1 MREWAAPVAGIESG
15 HGLFL
20 CQVSATKVVDA
31 GGWVMLHATELLGSE
46 AYDANGNFVGRVKE
60 FYLEP
65 AEQGNRV
72 SRMLLARGKYQ
83 PLLARYD
90 QVGFVAPGTVRLTV
104 GEKDL
109 EVYSKNE
116 ARLGVKKDLLDQQI
130 IDTHGRKV
138 VRVNDVDIVEN
149 KTNGN
154 VELRISKVDVGL
166 TGAVGRLLQ
175 GVASP
180 SVIRR
185 IQGKLPTKMIPWEF
199 VNLIEPNPL
208 RRVKLRLTSKKLASI
223 HPADLADIMEEL
235 SPDERSS
242 IIESMDEETA
252 ANVMV
257 ELDKRLRT
265 QVVET
270 MNPERAAEILEEMA
284 PDEAADVLAE
294 LPAETSREVLSEMPK
309 REAAE
314 MRELLQFEAHTA
326 GGMMNTEMVEVGE
339 EATRAEVIEYIRFHE
354 MPLDQLDTIVLI
366 NRDALFAGTVSAAKL
381 LLAAPEQRMSAL
393 ASEPFVSVES
403 QVEEREIFELFDK
416 YNLRTLTVIDQERHP
431 IGAITVDDVVS
442 RLQAKLG

>member
-1 MREWAAPVAGIESG
+1 
-15 HGLFL
+15 
-20 CQVSATKVVDA
+20 
-31 GGWVMLHATELLGSE
+31 MLHATELLGSE
-46 AYDANGNFVGRVKE
+46 AYDAQGNFVGRVKE

-65 AEQGNRV
+65 GEQGNRV

-90 QVGFVAPGTVRLTV
+90 QIGFVAPGTVRLTV
-104 GEKDL
+104 GEKEL
-109 EVYSKNE
+109 EPYSKND
-116 ARLGVKKDLLDQQI
+116 ARLGVLKDLLDQQI

-138 VRVNDVDIVEN
+138 VRVNDLEMAEN

-180 SVIRR
+180 ALIRR
-185 IQGKLPTKMIPWEF
+185 IQGKLPTRLIPWEF
-199 VNLIEPNPL
+199 VNLIEPDPL
-208 RRVKLRLTSKKLASI
+208 RRVKLRLTSNKLANM
-223 HPADLADIMEEL
+223 HPADLADIMEDL

-242 IIESMDEETA
+242 IIESLDEETA
-252 ANVMV
+252 ADVIG

-270 MNPERAAEILEEMA
+270 MDPERAAEILEEMP
-284 PDEAADVLAE
+284 PDEAADVLGE

-314 MRELLQFEAHTA
+314 MRELLQFEGHTA

-339 EATRAEVIEYIRFHE
+339 EATKSEVVDFIRFHE
-354 MPLDQLDTIVLI
+354 MALDQLDAVVLI
-366 NRDALFAGTVSAAKL
+366 NRDAIFAGTVSPAKL

-393 ASEPFVSVES
+393 VAEPFISVEP

-416 YNLRTLTVIDQERHP
+416 YNLRSLTVVDEERHP
-431 IGAITVDDVVS
+431 VGSITVDDIVS
-442 RLQAKLG
+442 RMHAKLK

>member
-1 MREWAAPVAGIESG
+1 
-15 HGLFL
+15 
-20 CQVSATKVVDA
+20 
-31 GGWVMLHATELLGSE
+31 MLHATELLGSE
-46 AYDANGNFVGRVKE
+46 AYDVNGNFVGRVKE

-65 AEQGNRV
+65 AEQGNRI
-72 SRMLLARGKYQ
+72 SRMLLTRGKYQ

-104 GEKDL
+104 GEKEL

-116 ARLGVKKDLLDQQI
+116 ARLGVRKDLLDQQI

-138 VRVNDVDIVEN
+138 VRVNDLDIVEN

-180 SVIRR
+180 GIIRR
-185 IQGKLPTKMIPWEF
+185 IQGKLPTKLIPWEF

-208 RRVKLRLTSKKLASI
+208 RRVKLRLTSKKLARM

-242 IIESMDEETA
+242 IIESLDEETA

-270 MNPERAAEILEEMA
+270 MDPERAAEILEEMA

-354 MPLDQLDTIVLI
+354 MPLDQLDAIILI
-366 NRDALFAGTVSAAKL
+366 NRDAFFAGTVSAAKL

-416 YNLRTLTVIDQERHP
+416 YNLRSLTVVDQERHP

-442 RLQAKLG
+442 RLHAKLG

>member
-1 MREWAAPVAGIESG
+1 
-15 HGLFL
+15 
-20 CQVSATKVVDA
+20 
-31 GGWVMLHATELLGSE
+31 MLHATELLGSE
-46 AYDANGNFVGRVKE
+46 AYDTYGNFVGRVKE

-90 QVGFVAPGTVRLTV
+90 QIGFVAPGTVRLTV
-104 GEKDL
+104 GEKEL
-109 EVYSKNE
+109 EVYSKND
-116 ARLGVKKDLLDQQI
+116 ARLGVRKDLLDQQI

-138 VRVNDVDIVEN
+138 VRVNDLDLVEN

-154 VELRISKVDVGL
+154 VELRVSKVDVGL

-180 SVIRR
+180 GVIRR
-185 IQGKLPTKMIPWEF
+185 IQGKLPTRMIPWEF

-208 RRVKLRLTSKKLASI
+208 RRVKLRLTSTKLARM

-235 SPDERSS
+235 SPDERNS
-242 IIESMDEETA
+242 IIESLDEETA
-252 ANVMV
+252 ANVIG

-270 MNPERAAEILEEMA
+270 MDPERAAEILEEMA

-294 LPAETSREVLSEMPK
+294 LTAETSREVLSEMPK

-314 MRELLQFEAHTA
+314 MRELLQFEPHTA

-339 EATRAEVIEYIRFHE
+339 EATKSEVIEYIRFHE
-354 MPLDQLDTIVLI
+354 MALDQLDSIILI
-366 NRDALFAGTVSAAKL
+366 NRDAIFAGNVSAAKL

-393 ASEPFVSVES
+393 AGEPFVSVEA
-403 QVEEREIFELFDK
+403 QVGEREIFELFDK
-416 YNLRTLTVIDQERHP
+416 YNLRSLTVVDDERHP
-431 IGAITVDDVVS
+431 IGAITVDDIVS
-442 RLQAKLG
+442 RMHTKLK

>member
-1 MREWAAPVAGIESG
+1 
-15 HGLFL
+15 
-20 CQVSATKVVDA
+20 
-31 GGWVMLHATELLGSE
+31 MLHATELLGSQ
-46 AYDANGNFVGRVKE
+46 AYDAQGNFVGRVKE

-72 SRMLLARGKYQ
+72 SRVLLTRGKYQ

-90 QVGFVAPGTVRLTV
+90 QIGFVAPGTVRLTV
-104 GEKDL
+104 GEKEL
-109 EVYSKNE
+109 EPYFKNE

-138 VRVNDVDIVEN
+138 VRVNDLDIAES

-154 VELRISKVDVGL
+154 VELRVSKVDVGL

-180 SVIRR
+180 AVIRR

-208 RRVKLRLTSKKLASI
+208 RRVKLRLTSQKLASM

-242 IIESMDEETA
+242 IIESLDEETA
-252 ANVMV
+252 ASVLG
-257 ELDKRLRT
+257 ELDKRLQT
-265 QVVET
+265 QVVEKLD
-270 MNPERAAEILEEMA
+270 PERAAEILEEMP
-284 PDEAADVLAE
+284 PDEAADVLGE
-294 LPAETSREVLSEMPK
+294 LSAETSRDVLSEMPK

-314 MRELLQFEAHTA
+314 MRELMQFEPHTA
-326 GGMMNTEMVEVGE
+326 GGMMNTDMVEVGE
-339 EATRAEVIEYIRFHE
+339 EATKTEVIEYIRFHE
-354 MPLDQLDTIVLI
+354 LPLDQLDTIVLI

-381 LLAAPEQRMSAL
+381 LLAAQDQHMSAL

-416 YNLRTLTVIDQERHP
+416 YNLRSLTVIDQERHP
-431 IGAITVDDVVS
+431 VGTITVDDIIS
-442 RLQAKLG
+442 RMHAKLR

>member
-1 MREWAAPVAGIESG
+1 
-15 HGLFL
+15 
-20 CQVSATKVVDA
+20 
-31 GGWVMLHATELLGSE
+31 MLHATELLGSE

-65 AEQGNRV
+65 AEQGNRI
-72 SRMLLARGKYQ
+72 SRMLLTRGKYQ

-138 VRVNDVDIVEN
+138 VRVNDLDIVEN

-175 GVASP
+175 GVASTGI
-180 SVIRR
+180 IRR
-185 IQGKLPTKMIPWEF
+185 IQGKLPTKLIPWEF

-208 RRVKLRLTSKKLASI
+208 RRVKLRLTSKKLARM

-235 SPDERSS
+235 SPDERNS
-242 IIESMDEETA
+242 IIESLDEETA

-270 MNPERAAEILEEMA
+270 MDPERAAEILEEMA

-326 GGMMNTEMVEVGE
+326 GGMMNTQMVEVGE

-354 MPLDQLDTIVLI
+354 MPLDQLDAIILI
-366 NRDALFAGTVSAAKL
+366 NRDAFFAGTVSAAKL

-393 ASEPFVSVES
+393 ANEPFVSVES

-416 YNLRTLTVIDQERHP
+416 YNLRSLTVVDQERHP

-442 RLQAKLG
+442 RMHGKLG